1 MDFLKTL
8 MLYMSLTFATTMQ
21 AAPVPQVTQEPTA
34 TPYVLE
40 TPAPVVEPT
49 LPAVTAEL
57 VTSQITPTPTVAPE
71 PTITPNKAYKKITMG
86 QRGDEVTK
94 LQQRLVELGY
104 LAEGQADGAFGYQ
117 TRSAV
122 IAFQK
127 ANGLTADGT
136 PASATLTQ
144 LYENP
149 DVKENANRPTPVPTQ
164 ESQAGPT
171 ITPNKRYKVLR
182 VGQSGDDV
190 KKMQQRLIELGY
202 LTAGNADGAF
212 GYKTRTAVMDFQKAN
227 GLTADGTPGDATL
240 TQLYENPDVK
250 AKSDITPEPAPT
262 AADST
267 IAPPDAGTPA
277 GSTALAAAS
286 VVYNDAPLTYLIQ
299 QDGVTVSGTPRVYQL
314 EDGRILLSLD
324 DVALCMEDW
333 TLTKEGELIALEAS
347 GYVVTLLRIGGRYSC
362 VVDGQSVALETDDV
376 ILSGGEAFATAD
388 FLQKALGAE
397 VSWVGEENALLVHL
411 EPKTKSAD

>member
-1 MDFLKTL
+1 MDFLKSL

-21 AAPVPQVTQEPTA
+21 AAPVPKATQEPTA

-40 TPAPVVEPT
+40 TPAPAAETT

-57 VTSQITPTPTVAPE
+57 VTSQITLAPTAEPE

-149 DVKENANRPTPVPTQ
+149 NVKENANRPTPVPGYDD
-164 ESQAGPT
+164 QAEPT
-171 ITPNKRYKVLR
+171 ITPNKRYKVLKP
-182 VGQSGDDV
+182 GQSGNDV

-202 LTAGNADGAF
+202 LAEGNADGAF
-212 GYKTRTAVMDFQKAN
+212 GNKTRTAVIEFQKAN

-240 TQLYENPDVK
+240 THLYENPDVK
-250 AKSDITPEPAPT
+250 AKSDITPEPATT
-262 AADST
+262 APDST
-267 IAPPDAGTPA
+267 IAPPDEGPLAN
-277 GSTALAAAS
+277 STALTGAS
-286 VVYNDAPLTYLIQ
+286 VVYNDEPLVFYRQ
-299 QDGVTVSGTPRVYQL
+299 QDGVTVSGTPRVYQM
-314 EDGRILLSLD
+314 EDGRIQLSLS
-324 DVALCMEDW
+324 DVAQCMKDW
-333 TLTKEGELIALEAS
+333 SLTQEGDLIALNAS
-347 GYVVTLLRIGGRYSC
+347 GYVVTLLRIGDKYSC
-362 VVDGQSVALETDDV
+362 VVDGQSVALEADDV
-376 ILSGGEAFATAD
+376 TVADGEAFVTAD

-397 VSWVGEENALLVHL
+397 VSWVGEENALLVRL
-411 EPKTKSAD
+411 QPKTKSAD